1 VNQEPVPSI
10 PLGQGERDR
19 IVGMVLSRVLVLYGE
34 RGLGIYRDPAARKEV
49 AMVSCP
55 SSHPEAKARL
65 CASPHSGGI
74 GPLYMNIHDETR
86 EAFTLVRPCACE
98 LRSDQEGSQGPSW
111 RQGHQGPHS
120 VSQGRWG
127 CLRSGLDPE
136 SLCQRTPRRMP

>member
-1 VNQEPVPSI
+1 
-10 PLGQGERDR
+10 
-19 IVGMVLSRVLVLYGE
+19 MVLSCVLVLYGE

-86 EAFTLVRPCACE
+86 ESGVLTSLPLASCGAIRRAVRVRLSGDVAK
-98 LRSDQEGSQGPSW
+98 
-111 RQGHQGPHS
+111 
-120 VSQGRWG
+120 GRTQA
-127 CLRSGLDPE
+127 LNVAVAAYVLA
-136 SLCQRTPRRMP
+136 